1 MLEHRNFMAVPWSAK
16 EERQTLSP
24 SQAPNGFIHPMP
36 TTAAMQLHDC
46 TQDHQSDMQDAMSSG
61 NLKKVVGMNVHASPR
76 CVVEIT
82 GGMVP

>member
-16 EERQTLSP
+16 GERQTLSP

-61 NLKKVVGMNVHASPR
+61 NLKKVVGMNVHASRR